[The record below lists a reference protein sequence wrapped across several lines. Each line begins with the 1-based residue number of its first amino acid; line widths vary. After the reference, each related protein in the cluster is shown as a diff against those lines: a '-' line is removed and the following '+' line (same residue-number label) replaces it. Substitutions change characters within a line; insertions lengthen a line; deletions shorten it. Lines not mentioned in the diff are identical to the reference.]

1 MTTTKPGPETGQTQ
15 DRQGAFTRI
24 DWLEEDIARL
34 TLARGAAMN
43 TLTWEMLDALMN
55 AFQDLRRDPP
65 RALIVTGEAR
75 AFCGGAHLKYFT
87 EPDSDLAD
95 NPDRARDPY
104 VRRILN
110 VFNALQDLPC
120 PTIAAINGHA
130 LGGGMEMAIACD
142 FRIISR
148 TARMGQPE
156 VRLGLAPGG
165 NGIQQLIHLVG
176 RPRALD
182 IVLTGEA
189 IEADT
194 AQALGLVSS
203 VHEPDEL
210 DAAALAFARRF
221 LACGPRAVAITK
233 RAVQRAEYAARAEA
247 DEIAL
252 DAVFESF
259 STDESREGIR
269 AFVEKRRPRY
279 DKQAGR

>member
-1 MTTTKPGPETGQTQ
+1 MTMTKPGPETGQKP
-15 DRQGAFTRI
+15 DGEGAFVRI
-24 DWLEEDIARL
+24 DWPDEDIARL

-43 TLTWEMLDALMN
+43 TLTWEMLGALMN

-65 RALIVTGEAR
+65 RALIVTGEGR

-95 NPDRARDPY
+95 NPEGARDPY
-104 VRRILN
+104 VRQILN

-182 IVLTGEA
+182 LILAGEA
-189 IEADT
+189 IEADS
-194 AQALGLVSS
+194 ALTFGLVSS
-203 VHEPDEL
+203 VHEPDDL
-210 DAAALAFARRF
+210 DAAALTFARRF

-233 RAVQRAEYAARAEA
+233 RAALRAEYAARSEA

-279 DKQAGR
+279 DKLTK